1 MAIMAGG
8 IILVALRLVPK
19 LSTAITCIP
28 EPVINGIFGI
38 VCVAIVA
45 NGIKVIQHISIDDRN
60 MMVIGLPILCT
71 IAVTVL
77 PKEALNGVPD
87 FVNYILSS
95 GITAGALATVI
106 LNVVIPES
114 KEKKQAVKQQ
124 VA

>member
-1 MAIMAGG
+1 
-8 IILVALRLVPK
+8 
-19 LSTAITCIP
+19 
-28 EPVINGIFGI
+28 
-38 VCVAIVA
+38 
-45 NGIKVIQHISIDDRN
+45 

-95 GITAGALATVI
+95 GITVGALATVI